1 MLSPTPP
8 AGIPAG
14 RPVVAPF
21 ACGGGVHRRVLVV
34 VALLAALATAP
45 PARSQGAEVPHAA
58 GLITVESENDFDGT
72 VSRLAAAIADAGLVR
87 VAVIDHTEASQKAG
101 MPLPP
106 TTLFLFGNPKAATP
120 MMQAARTAGLDLPQ
134 KILVWQSEGGT
145 VFITFDDPAYLAQ
158 RHGLDSEAGPLALAV
173 EALELLVRTAAS
185 SEMP

>member
-8 AGIPAG
+8 ANPAG
-14 RPVVAPF
+14 RPVVAAPF

-45 PARSQGAEVPHAA
+45 PARSQGEVPHAA

-158 RHGLDSEAGPLALAV
+158 RHGLDSEAGPLGLAV